1 MLSVRPLLQS
11 SIFSLRPPSLR
22 ILIDGYNLAHAAGI
36 LATNI
41 GPGTL
46 RRARDGLVGFLAA
59 SLTEREKRGATV
71 VFDAKDAPPD
81 LPGDKKVDG
90 IRVLFAFDHPTA
102 DDLIEELIFDD
113 SAPRQLVVVSGDR
126 RIQAAARRRGAQVV
140 ESEAWHETLR
150 RRRRE
155 ERRSSR
161 PSPESKPAPPQSPDE
176 VEDWLRFF
184 EEDEG

>member
-1 MLSVRPLLQS
+1 M
-11 SIFSLRPPSLR
+11 R

-71 VFDAKDAPPD
+71 VFDAKDAPAD
-81 LPGDKKVDG
+81 LPGDSKVDG
-90 IRVLFAFDHPTA
+90 IRVLFAFDHPSA
-102 DDLIEELIFDD
+102 DELIEELIFAD

-126 RIQAAARRRGAQVV
+126 RLQVAARKRGAQAV

-155 ERRSSR
+155 ERQPSR
-161 PSPESKPAPPQSPDE
+161 PNPESKPAPPQSPDE

-184 EEDEG
+184 DVDEGDFP